1 VRVAVVHDYVTQ
13 RGGAERVVLA
23 MLEAFPGAPL
33 YTSLYD
39 PERTFPAFGDADVRP
54 LPMNR
59 LPPLRRWHRLA
70 FPLLARAFSRL
81 EVPADVV
88 VCSSSGWAHAART
101 RGRKVVY
108 CHAPARWLYQP
119 GRYLRGR
126 RGPASAALLLL
137 RPRLLEWDRRAA
149 ASAHRYV
156 ANSTEVSRRIRSLYG
171 LEAEVLPPP
180 PALEPG
186 PDRAVDGIEPGF
198 VLCVSRLLPYKN
210 VDAVIGAVRSLPDER
225 LVVVGSG
232 PEHRRLAA
240 DAPANV
246 SFCQS
251 LADEELRWLYGA
263 CAAHVSASY
272 EDFGL
277 TPLEAAAFGRPSAV
291 LRFGGFLDTV
301 VEGETGVFFDEPTP
315 QAIRTALVEL
325 RARAWDED
333 VLRRHADRFSKAR
346 FVRRLR
352 EIAEEEATFA
362 SGGNG

>member
-1 VRVAVVHDYVTQ
+1 MRVAVVHDYVTQ

-39 PERTFPAFGDADVRP
+39 PERTFPGFRDADVRP

-59 LPPLRRWHRLA
+59 VAPLRRWHRLA

-81 EVPADVV
+81 EVPGDVV

-101 RGRKVVY
+101 SGRKIVY

-119 GRYLRGR
+119 DRYLRGR
-126 RGPASAALLLL
+126 RGPASAALALL
-137 RPRLLEWDRRAA
+137 RPRLLGWDRRAA
-149 ASAHRYV
+149 ASADRYL

-171 LEAEVLPPP
+171 FEAEVLPPP

-186 PDRAVDGIEPGF
+186 PERAVEGLEPGF
-198 VLCVSRLLPYKN
+198 LLCVSRLLPYKN

-240 DAPANV
+240 DAPASV
-246 SFCQS
+246 RFCQS
-251 LADEELRWLYGA
+251 VSDEELRWLYRA
-263 CAAHVSASY
+263 SAAHVSASY

-325 RARAWDED
+325 RGRAWDED

-352 EIAEEEATFA
+352 ELVETEAA
-362 SGGNG
+362 LNPS